1 MDCVSVAIH
10 NDRHFTDN
18 YFHVIV
24 AGESADTDEYD
35 PRIVDDSR
43 VTVTRSRQE
52 AHDLLTLY
60 PRDLYHTVETESDA
74 WRKAAEERRL
84 LAERG
89 NTERLMQQFLGI
101 YANDNEYDV
110 MRWLYETIRDLDGI
124 DTRDMLK
131 YAIEE
136 RGHDIEWYRSLLDEI
151 EGRE

>member
-1 MDCVSVAIH
+1 MADE
-10 NDRHFTDN
+10 N
-18 YFHVIV
+18 
-24 AGESADTDEYD
+24 AGTDEYD

-84 LAERG
+84 LSERG

-101 YANDNEYDV
+101 YANFCLTHFFRDNRYF
-110 MRWLYETIRDLDGI
+110 
-124 DTRDMLK
+124 
-131 YAIEE
+131 
-136 RGHDIEWYRSLLDEI
+136 YRRAPAQ
-151 EGRE
+151 G

>member
-1 MDCVSVAIH
+1 MADE
-10 NDRHFTDN
+10 N
-18 YFHVIV
+18 
-24 AGESADTDEYD
+24 AGTDEYD

-84 LAERG
+84 LSERG

-110 MRWLYETIRDLDGI
+110 KRWLYETIRDLDGI

-131 YAIEE
+131 YAIKE

-151 EGRE
+151 EGG